1 METQYI
7 ETQQERK
14 CLSCS
19 HLERVCMSYCQ
30 HMCFSLYLSKEMF
43 VTSIKAVI
51 HAFIPSCFVTSSTD
65 TITRLHQEMSEI
77 GCHNDSHNNKNI
89 NDTNDDTLITP
100 QHSNNNIFNESQ
112 RIL

>member
-1 METQYI
+1 METQHI

-43 VTSIKAVI
+43 VSSIKAVI

-65 TITRLHQEMSEI
+65 TITRLHEEMSEI
-77 GCHNDSHNNKNI
+77 GCHNVAI
-89 NDTNDDTLITP
+89 NDTINNTNDNTIVTP
-100 QHSNNNIFNESQ
+100 QHSNNNIFHETQ